1 MKKRTLW
8 VFAALVALCGA
19 LIGCGGGDEAYS
31 LRYTYGEEYVIE
43 ARMGEEYAIAEIPQ
57 KDGYVFDGLYDAERG
72 GVKYVGADGKSVRPF
87 ADGKDVALYVRFVPR
102 VCEFEFVYDEGE
114 LSTAGVRSAEYGGE
128 VGDLPIL
135 ELDAARR
142 FDGWYTAES
151 DGAMVAD
158 GDGKVAE
165 GFKTMNGD
173 SYTLDDGYGVKL
185 YAAVSN
191 APVKVEFYSQSGDG
205 KTLLDEKTVEYGTH
219 IVEAARGV
227 KHNGLDVTG
236 WSTADGK
243 PFLGELTANVELF
256 VGCLG
261 TFIDLD
267 AFGSGKINVSD
278 DRAVLLYGDADK
290 LYESV
295 DIAVVGGES
304 DALVILYNAHIQGDS
319 PNGTVCAPTGNA
331 RRLVICCMGESNGI
345 STAVDGAAAID
356 AYGDVTVVGNS
367 TLTVCGGSGANADG
381 EGNSGGDGA
390 NAIVANS
397 LTVEMDEKGGKLVC
411 YGGDGGHGSDGA
423 DATGKSVGHETPLRG
438 GVGGRGGDG
447 GNGVSVKEF
456 VRLNAGEVV
465 LHGGAGGNG
474 GNAGKGQDS
483 SHWDREPAGAG
494 GTGGNGGVG
503 GCGLTCAELSVFK
516 AVPSVYGGS
525 GGVGGTGGRGG
536 NASNN
541 DFYDK
546 TDYGGSGGV
555 GGAGGNGGAGIYAQA
570 IDENAYY
577 SAQGGTGGA
586 GGSGGSGGN
595 GYQGVASGGDNGK
608 RGADGG
614 STAK

>member
-256 VGCLG
+256 VGC
-261 TFIDLD
+261 
-267 AFGSGKINVSD
+267 
-278 DRAVLLYGDADK
+278 
-290 LYESV
+290 
-295 DIAVVGGES
+295 
-304 DALVILYNAHIQGDS
+304 
-319 PNGTVCAPTGNA
+319 
-331 RRLVICCMGESNGI
+331 
-345 STAVDGAAAID
+345 
-356 AYGDVTVVGNS
+356 
-367 TLTVCGGSGANADG
+367 
-381 EGNSGGDGA
+381 
-390 NAIVANS
+390 
-397 LTVEMDEKGGKLVC
+397 
-411 YGGDGGHGSDGA
+411 
-423 DATGKSVGHETPLRG
+423 
-438 GVGGRGGDG
+438 
-447 GNGVSVKEF
+447 
-456 VRLNAGEVV
+456 
-465 LHGGAGGNG
+465 
-474 GNAGKGQDS
+474 
-483 SHWDREPAGAG
+483 
-494 GTGGNGGVG
+494 
-503 GCGLTCAELSVFK
+503 
-516 AVPSVYGGS
+516 
-525 GGVGGTGGRGG
+525 
-536 NASNN
+536 
-541 DFYDK
+541 
-546 TDYGGSGGV
+546 
-555 GGAGGNGGAGIYAQA
+555 
-570 IDENAYY
+570 
-577 SAQGGTGGA
+577 
-586 GGSGGSGGN
+586 
-595 GYQGVASGGDNGK
+595 
-608 RGADGG
+608 
-614 STAK
+614 